1 MRKILNIMAIALA
14 IFCRIPVE
22 VHGQSF
28 LKKLKQKVGNVVGT
42 KDDTA
47 EIGEEPFVGGD
58 GDQPTRSVTPTDKL
72 QKRRTATATWD
83 EMIAPSRANSPEAL
97 LNELPPLPSVESIV
111 YPEETARA
119 TYYRKIV
126 AVDMRIT
133 ELDSIHTCSDEEMIA
148 LRDKF
153 YVELADINGITVEEM
168 KSLED
173 PNLPEAEKE
182 RLIEKMKNALVGDT
196 RGLEAMGADLEKREA
211 AKGGKLTNEEK
222 MAFLAENQG
231 NLSDLGSM
239 MEKMQATNEKTT
251 AFNAK
256 FVKLEQMTVQQTE
269 KMKKIL
275 QASDGAITSC
285 EKIAGEY
292 ESELK
297 TLYAQIYETDDSQK
311 VEELYARADERM
323 KNYRLRAA
331 KLWRNSLQTQ
341 LDGVKAMYPDIV
353 KLQKEM
359 MQEGIIP
366 ACAEKRASFNA
377 VTNYTNILHKAYCD
391 FLQPRVLPVY
401 METIIEIP
409 EGEHLFYAES
419 GFATSVD
426 GFLNN
431 SRVYTADNAGKRYLY
446 ENGKKRELGPND
458 PGDFQAKGA
467 RTEPTYGAWTSASG
481 TRKVTYT
488 RDGSLTLHDGTSFYP
503 LAFKKES
510 DRLVWIIASSAGVE
524 KCTYKL

>member
-239 MEKMQATNEKTT
+239 MEKMQATNE
-251 AFNAK
+251 
-256 FVKLEQMTVQQTE
+256 
-269 KMKKIL
+269 
-275 QASDGAITSC
+275 
-285 EKIAGEY
+285 
-292 ESELK
+292 
-297 TLYAQIYETDDSQK
+297 DS
-311 VEELYARADERM
+311 R
-323 KNYRLRAA
+323 
-331 KLWRNSLQTQ
+331 
-341 LDGVKAMYPDIV
+341 G
-353 KLQKEM
+353 
-359 MQEGIIP
+359 
-366 ACAEKRASFNA
+366 
-377 VTNYTNILHKAYCD
+377 
-391 FLQPRVLPVY
+391 
-401 METIIEIP
+401 
-409 EGEHLFYAES
+409 
-419 GFATSVD
+419 
-426 GFLNN
+426 
-431 SRVYTADNAGKRYLY
+431 
-446 ENGKKRELGPND
+446 
-458 PGDFQAKGA
+458 
-467 RTEPTYGAWTSASG
+467 
-481 TRKVTYT
+481 
-488 RDGSLTLHDGTSFYP
+488 
-503 LAFKKES
+503 
-510 DRLVWIIASSAGVE
+510 
-524 KCTYKL
+524 

>member
-1 MRKILNIMAIALA
+1 
-14 IFCRIPVE
+14 
-22 VHGQSF
+22 
-28 LKKLKQKVGNVVGT
+28 
-42 KDDTA
+42 
-47 EIGEEPFVGGD
+47 
-58 GDQPTRSVTPTDKL
+58 
-72 QKRRTATATWD
+72 
-83 EMIAPSRANSPEAL
+83 
-97 LNELPPLPSVESIV
+97 
-111 YPEETARA
+111 
-119 TYYRKIV
+119 
-126 AVDMRIT
+126 
-133 ELDSIHTCSDEEMIA
+133 
-148 LRDKF
+148 
-153 YVELADINGITVEEM
+153 
-168 KSLED
+168 
-173 PNLPEAEKE
+173 
-182 RLIEKMKNALVGDT
+182 
-196 RGLEAMGADLEKREA
+196 
-211 AKGGKLTNEEK
+211 
-222 MAFLAENQG
+222 
-231 NLSDLGSM
+231 
-239 MEKMQATNEKTT
+239 
-251 AFNAK
+251 
-256 FVKLEQMTVQQTE
+256 
-269 KMKKIL
+269 
-275 QASDGAITSC
+275 
-285 EKIAGEY
+285 
-292 ESELK
+292 
-297 TLYAQIYETDDSQK
+297 
-311 VEELYARADERM
+311 
-323 KNYRLRAA
+323 
-331 KLWRNSLQTQ
+331 
-341 LDGVKAMYPDIV
+341 MYPDIV

-377 VTNYTNILHKAYCD
+377 VTNYTNILHKAYRD
-391 FLQPRVLPVY
+391 FPQPRVLPVY

>member
-182 RLIEKMKNALVGDT
+182 RLIEKMK
-196 RGLEAMGADLEKREA
+196 
-211 AKGGKLTNEEK
+211 
-222 MAFLAENQG
+222 
-231 NLSDLGSM
+231 
-239 MEKMQATNEKTT
+239 
-251 AFNAK
+251 
-256 FVKLEQMTVQQTE
+256 
-269 KMKKIL
+269 KIL

-391 FLQPRVLPVY
+391 FPQPRVLPVY